1 MTKNKQVII
10 GAQNDPICAAQLAT
24 AEGSA
29 SAQNGGYLK
38 PVWKKPWSWQV
49 FAWETCLPR
58 EVLGAG
64 KNQKAHREEES
75 RWSA

>member
-29 SAQNGGYLK
+29 SAQ
-38 PVWKKPWSWQV
+38 
-49 FAWETCLPR
+49 ADILP
-58 EVLGAG
+58 AG
-64 KNQKAHREEES
+64 DP
-75 RWSA
+75 

>member
-29 SAQNGGYLK
+29 SAQNG
-38 PVWKKPWSWQV
+38 
-49 FAWETCLPR
+49 
-58 EVLGAG
+58 
-64 KNQKAHREEES
+64 
-75 RWSA
+75 